1 MFGFRYS
8 FAAVRVILFRWFDVR
23 FPQFPDQRVIQ
34 ICPLVVFRI
43 YGFCLIRHIPSLKAA
58 KRKDTVQSVS

>member
-1 MFGFRYS
+1 
-8 FAAVRVILFRWFDVR
+8 VILFRWFDVR